1 MPRSIRKITRILA
14 VLLLTL
20 GISQQ
25 AASGATLLGIYYGN
39 QGWKMEQVQA
49 LESWQGKKNAVVN
62 MFTNWCNQTK
72 SMNNLFGQQ
81 LVNIWNN
88 KNVPM
93 VTWEP
98 FLCNAGS
105 TPADVE
111 VRAANGEYDAYF
123 NAWATRLKTFLSG
136 ADGAFGT
143 ADDRRVYIRLGHE
156 MNGDW
161 YPWGAVMGNNSPADY
176 VRMWQRVV
184 GIFRAKGMTAA
195 HLQWVWCANA
205 DDVGG
210 FAAEQFYPGDASVD
224 WVAIDGYNWGESQTW
239 SNWAT
244 PDQVYGSMTT
254 RLRALTSKPLA
265 LTETGSTTSTLSGTS
280 VAAKAQWLT
289 DFFNFLAAR
298 DVRLVAWFNEDKET
312 DWMIFGGVNGDGTFA
327 VGRTSYK
334 TYSTYRTGVGSASVV
349 GSNVSNARLLTDA
362 QFAGQ

>member
-1 MPRSIRKITRILA
+1 MRRLIQKITKAFA
-14 VLLLTL
+14 VFLLLACVSHPT
-20 GISQQ
+20 
-25 AASGATLLGIYYGN
+25 AFGATLLGVYYGN
-39 QGWKMEQVQA
+39 QGWKMDQVQA
-49 LESWQGKKNAVVN
+49 MESWQGKKHAVVN

-72 SMNNLFGQQ
+72 TMNNLFGQQ

-98 FLCNAGS
+98 FLCNAAS

-123 NAWATRLKTFLSG
+123 NSWATRLKTFLSG

-143 ADDRRVYIRLGHE
+143 SDDRRVYIRLGHE

-184 GIFRAKGMTAA
+184 GIFRSKGMTAT
-195 HLQWVWCANA
+195 HLQWVWVANA

-210 FAAEQFYPGDASVD
+210 FQAEQFYPGDGFVD

-244 PDQVYGSMTT
+244 PDQVYGGMTT

-265 LTETGSTTSTLSGTS
+265 LTETGCSTSTLSGVS
-280 VAAKAQWLT
+280 VAAKSQWLT

-312 DWMIFGGVNGDGTFA
+312 DWMVFGGANGDGTFTFS
-327 VGRTSYK
+327 RTNYK
-334 TYSTYRTGVGSASVV
+334 TYSAYRTGVGSSGIIA
-349 GSNVSNARLLTDA
+349 SNAANPRLLTDA